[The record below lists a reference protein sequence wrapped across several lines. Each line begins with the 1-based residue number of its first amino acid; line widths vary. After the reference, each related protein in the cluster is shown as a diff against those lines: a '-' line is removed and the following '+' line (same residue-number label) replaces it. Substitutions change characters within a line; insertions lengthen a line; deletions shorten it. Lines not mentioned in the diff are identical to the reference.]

1 MRKVCG
7 RVEVQAI
14 EKQARLELKEKFL
27 PLLSSYL
34 EKKGDIDKEK
44 LYCEMD
50 SIHGNIRNTVFDI
63 KSIGDHIEQILNDCY
78 QRGWSNKQ
86 FQQYVREDI
95 EALIAEIEKIAI

>member
-1 MRKVCG
+1 
-7 RVEVQAI
+7 
-14 EKQARLELKEKFL
+14 
-27 PLLSSYL
+27 
-34 EKKGDIDKEK
+34 
-44 LYCEMD
+44 MD